1 MKSISNYEIRQ
12 QFSNKNL
19 PLMIRFNL
27 PRLKTVL
34 NLIDIWCGSNFWA
47 TNLSVAVYFKW
58 TFWGYFR
65 WQHPSSKRQ
74 NTYALD
80 LSVVNWHQRMHSLIS
95 NKVITFTFL
104 FMMVL
109 SWNVFKI
116 YYIWNKKQYT
126 IYDWHHIS
134 KAKLLKLLE
143 QNTILK
149 HYMVVQQKCFGNKLI
164 NQIILPCI
172 ITFITTNSTFLWQE
186 TKYHPE

>member
-1 MKSISNYEIRQ
+1 
-12 QFSNKNL
+12 
-19 PLMIRFNL
+19 MIRFNL

-95 NKVITFTFL
+95 NKVITFIFL
-104 FMMVL
+104 FRWFQVEIFSKYATYRIKQQYMIAIVWVDRYAMIGIIFPRL
-109 SWNVFKI
+109 KFSNYSSKI
-116 YYIWNKKQYT
+116 
-126 IYDWHHIS
+126 
-134 KAKLLKLLE
+134 L
-143 QNTILK
+143 
-149 HYMVVQQKCFGNKLI
+149 F
-164 NQIILPCI
+164 
-172 ITFITTNSTFLWQE
+172 
-186 TKYHPE
+186 